1 MWFTISISSKLS
13 HLTSSGG
20 NAETSAE
27 ECRGRRASMEVQ
39 DGKLRRAAEAGKL
52 NLVIETVHIKMWKF
66 CFLVFSVFNNPCLV
80 LPGLG
85 EGQNAGG

>member
-1 MWFTISISSKLS
+1 MCSTVRIYSYIS
-13 HLTSSGG
+13 HLSSSGG
-20 NAETSAE
+20 NAETSAD

-52 NLVIETVHIKMWKF
+52 NLVIETVKPKCGDFTFI
-66 CFLVFSVFNNPCLV
+66 VFEVCDNPCPV

-85 EGQNAGG
+85 EGQNTGG

>member
-1 MWFTISISSKLS
+1 
-13 HLTSSGG
+13 
-20 NAETSAE
+20 
-27 ECRGRRASMEVQ
+27 MEVQ

-52 NLVIETVHIKMWKF
+52 NLVIVTVHIKMWRF
-66 CFLVFSVFNNPCLV
+66 YFLVFAVFNNPCPV